1 MFHNVSVC
9 IHNRLCFTGEEPTL
23 LWKLSRMWRNTRKQL
38 AWRSMYWRR
47 SMKRIPITNC
57 EFPTQSCGTVVKPVL
72 LSVLCSLR
80 GLRDW
85 SEFVSSLPEPPMLC
99 LSCSLCVQMYD
110 WFDYHGHMCISF
122 ELLALST
129 FDFLKENNYL
139 PYSIGQVRHMAYQI
153 CLAVKC
159 KLYLY
164 GLWNLQINWMG
175 IRNTLKWDNIDT
187 YNLSCNLAF
196 DLIIILVQI
205 IWCLW

>member
-1 MFHNVSVC
+1 
-9 IHNRLCFTGEEPTL
+9 
-23 LWKLSRMWRNTRKQL
+23 
-38 AWRSMYWRR
+38 
-47 SMKRIPITNC
+47 
-57 EFPTQSCGTVVKPVL
+57 
-72 LSVLCSLR
+72 
-80 GLRDW
+80 
-85 SEFVSSLPEPPMLC
+85 
-99 LSCSLCVQMYD
+99 MYD

-175 IRNTLKWDNIDT
+175 IRNTVKREDIDS

-196 DLIIILVQI
+196 DLMIILVQI